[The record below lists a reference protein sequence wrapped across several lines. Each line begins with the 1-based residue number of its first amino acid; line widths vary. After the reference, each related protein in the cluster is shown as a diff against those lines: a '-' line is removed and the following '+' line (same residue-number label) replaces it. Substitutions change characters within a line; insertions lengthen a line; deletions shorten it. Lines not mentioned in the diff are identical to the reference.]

1 MDRRNFLKKIIKA
14 FFFSISVSLIFIL
27 SYIYPSKIKQ
37 KKLFYIYLIEE
48 EDLPKS
54 GIKRFEYKYDLHEK
68 TIVSFVF
75 LKKDGDELTAFSPLC
90 THLGCLVKWNNIEK
104 EFVCV
109 CHGGKFD
116 MDGKVIAGPPP
127 KPLERL
133 PLDIR
138 DGKVYIGIKLYG

>member
-48 EDLPKS
+48 EVLPKS

-75 LKKDGDELTAFSPLC
+75 LKKDGEELTAFSPLC

>member
-1 MDRRNFLKKIIKA
+1 MERRDFLKKFINA
-14 FFFSISVSLIFIL
+14 FFLILSFSVILII
-27 SYIYPSKIKQ
+27 SYIYPSRIKQ
-37 KKLFYIYLIEE
+37 KKIYYIYLTEE

-54 GIKRFEYKYDLHEK
+54 GIKRFEYKYNLHEK

-75 LKKDGDELTAFSPLC
+75 LKKDDKGLTVFSPLC
-90 THLGCLVKWNNIEK
+90 THLGCLVKWNNIQK

-133 PLDIR
+133 PLNIR
-138 DGKVYIGIKLYG
+138 DGKVYVGIKVYG

>member
-1 MDRRNFLKKIIKA
+1 MDRRDFLKKIIKA
-14 FFFSISVSLIFIL
+14 FFFSLSLSIILIL

-37 KKLFYIYLIEE
+37 KKLFYIYLTEE
-48 EDLPKS
+48 EVLPKS

-75 LKKDGDELTAFSPLC
+75 LKKEGEELTAFSPLC

-138 DGKVYIGIKLYG
+138 NGKVYIGIKLYG

>member
-1 MDRRNFLKKIIKA
+1 MDRRDFLKKIIKA
-14 FFFSISVSLIFIL
+14 FFFSISFSLILIL
-27 SYIYPSKIKQ
+27 SYIYPSRIKQ
-37 KKLFYIYLIEE
+37 KKLSYIYLTEE
-48 EDLPKS
+48 EALHKS
-54 GIKRFEYKYDLHEK
+54 GIKRLEYKYNLHEK

-75 LKKDGDELTAFSPLC
+75 LKKEGEELTAFSPLC
-90 THLGCLVKWNNIEK
+90 THLGCLLKWNNIEK

-133 PLDIR
+133 PLSIR